1 MECFVIIMCVCIC
14 HSPGD
19 IGQNPMNLTATAQG
33 QGHPS
38 GGNTA
43 TSTRH
48 IPGHP
53 VAQDGKTTDQYQ
65 GHLILI
71 AVEDICSQL
80 LSVQKTKSKSFSNLG
95 KQLKKNACV
104 SKLHSFL
111 HPKNVRRE
119 FLYDMF
125 CAVVYQ
131 VGRYFHIDIF
141 HGLWS

>member
-19 IGQNPMNLTATAQG
+19 IGQNPVNLTATAQG

-95 KQLKKNACV
+95 KQLKKMLVLANCTL
-104 SKLHSFL
+104 SCTPKMSGESFCMTCFVL
-111 HPKNVRRE
+111 LFIKW
-119 FLYDMF
+119 
-125 CAVVYQ
+125 
-131 VGRYFHIDIF
+131 GGIF
-141 HGLWS
+141 T